1 MSYAAC
7 DDVGA
12 SAVATQVVVGL
23 GATVVLE
30 VVVGAAVVVVATVV
44 VVAAVV
50 VVAGVVAVVVAV
62 VATWVVVTAAVGV
75 FSVLDADGEPP
86 HAPRTDASA
95 TRVRSALG
103 RIER

>member
-12 SAVATQVVVGL
+12 SAVATHVVVGL
-23 GATVVLE
+23 GATVVL
-30 VVVGAAVVVVATVV
+30 VVGGA

-50 VVAGVVAVVVAV
+50 VGAAAVVVAG
-62 VATWVVVTAAVGV
+62 VAWVVVVAEVELVT
-75 FSVLDADGEPP
+75 VLDADGEPP
-86 HAPRTDASA
+86 HALRTAANA

-103 RIER
+103 RIVR

>member
-23 GATVVLE
+23 GATVVR
-30 VVVGAAVVVVATVV
+30 
-44 VVAAVV
+44 
-50 VVAGVVAVVVAV
+50 VVAVVVAV